1 MTIEDKKEFGVVVS
15 IVVSI
20 VIALI
25 VSLVHKFNKYDFG
38 YLIVCIIFLIRYTY
52 LKLKK

>member
-1 MTIEDKKEFGVVVS
+1 MTVEDKKEFGVVVS

-20 VIALI
+20 IVILI
-25 VSLVHKFNKYDFG
+25 VSLVNKFNVYDFG
-38 YLIVCIIFLIRYTY
+38 YLIVCIIFLIRYSY